1 MRLSTVFAF
10 LFAALA
16 IAAPADEVNDG
27 NEDVSRCIR
36 DRYERCLRV
45 GKAIF

>member
-1 MRLSTVFAF
+1 MRLSAVFAF

-27 NEDVSRCIR
+27 NEDMSRCIQ
-36 DRYERCLRV
+36 DRYEHCLRV
-45 GKAIF
+45 GKASF